1 MTDTDYNLSDDLRVK
16 LFEQMQEKGLEEFFR
31 EMMEFICNEVMK
43 MERTEFLNADPYE
56 RNEERTGSRNGF
68 KERTLHTKVGPL
80 ELRVPKDREGN
91 FHPSLFAKYQ
101 RSEKALV
108 IALQEMY
115 LNGVSTRKTK
125 KITEKLCGTEF
136 SKDQVSRFA
145 QKLDKK
151 VEAWRNRELRKEYP
165 YLVIDARYEKVR
177 ENGSTESVGVLVVK
191 GVCEDNKREIIA
203 VDVAVTENKT
213 TWSDLFVHL
222 KERGLSGV
230 RYIVSDRH
238 NGLKQAIDKH
248 FQGVIWQRCQEHYIR
263 NAEDRVRKSEED
275 ELRNRLE
282 DALHAPSREQAEARM
297 EKIIE
302 DYSETH
308 PDLAQW
314 LDDTAHEVMQVF
326 NLPGDHRKRM
336 RTNNSLERFMQEIK
350 RRTKVI
356 RVFPNRKSCRRL
368 VAALCMEQ
376 SEDWETGYDYLD
388 MSLIEEEEVEKRK
401 QNKSDRK
408 EESKVRSVTFTEKT

>member
-1 MTDTDYNLSDDLRVK
+1 MSNDELDFSEDVRLELLGR
-16 LFEQMQEKGLEEFFR
+16 LQEKGLQEFFR
-31 EMMEFICNEVMK
+31 EMMEFICNQIME
-43 MERTEFLNADPYE
+43 MERTQFLNADAH
-56 RNEERTGSRNGF
+56 ERTEDRNGYRNGY
-68 KERTLHTKVGPL
+68 KDRQLKTTVGTL

-108 IALQEMY
+108 LALQEMY

-136 SKDQVSRFA
+136 SKDQVSRFT

-151 VEAWRNRELRKEYP
+151 VEAWRTRRLKQEYP

-177 ENGSTESVGVLVVK
+177 ENGSTESIGVLIVK
-191 GVCEDNKREIIA
+191 GVRESGKREILA
-203 VDVAVTENKT
+203 VDVAVTENET
-213 TWSDLFVHL
+213 TWSNLFGHL

-238 NGLKQAIDKH
+238 DGLKKAIDRH

-263 NAEDRVRKSEED
+263 NAEGRVRRSEEE
-275 ELRNRLE
+275 ELRDRLE
-282 DALHAPSREQAEARM
+282 DALHAPSREQAEARL
-297 EKIIE
+297 
-302 DYSETH
+302 ETTINNYRKSH
-308 PDLAQW
+308 PDLAGW
-314 LDDTAHEVMQVF
+314 LDETSHEVLQVF
-326 NLPGDHRKRM
+326 NLPPEHRKRM

-356 RVFPNRKSCRRL
+356 RVFPNRDSCLRL

-376 SEDWETGYDYLD
+376 SEDWITGRSYLD
-388 MSLIEEEEVEKRK
+388 MSLLTEEEESAEEKK
-401 QNKSDRK
+401 FVRK
-408 EESKVRSVTFTEKT
+408 EKAEVCSDTFTEKT